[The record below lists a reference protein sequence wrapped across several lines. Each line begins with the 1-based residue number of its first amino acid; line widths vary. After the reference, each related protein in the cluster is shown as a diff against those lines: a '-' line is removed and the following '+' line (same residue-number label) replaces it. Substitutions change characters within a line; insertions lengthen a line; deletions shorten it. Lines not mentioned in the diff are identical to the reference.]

1 MVACS
6 GSEKLKMNVD
16 QSTAG
21 VSDYFELLKP
31 RVMSLAIFTAII
43 GLLVTPN
50 HVHPLLAVFSIIAI
64 GAGAGAAGAIN
75 MWYDRDIDSIM
86 DRTKSRPIPS
96 GRVKSEE
103 ALTLGIVLSIF
114 SIILL
119 FVASNYIAAAFLFI
133 SIMFYTFIYT
143 MWLKRYTPQNIVI
156 GGAAGALPPVIGWY
170 AVSQD
175 FSLFPVIL
183 FMIIFLWTPPHFWAL
198 SLYRSE
204 DYQKA
209 GIPMLP
215 VVKGKKITRL
225 NIILYSLSLLIISPS
240 LWYLGFLGNIYGII
254 SSLLTIVFIYF
265 SWNVYRK
272 KVGSEPALFKYSILY
287 LFLLFM
293 VMPIDK
299 YIYIWIS

>member
-143 MWLKRYTPQNIVI
+143 IWLKRYTPQNIVI

-198 SLYRSE
+198 SLYRSD

>member
-175 FSLFPVIL
+175 FSLFPLIL

-198 SLYRSE
+198 SLYRSD

-265 SWNVYRK
+265 SWNVYRE

-299 YIYIWIS
+299 YIYLWIS

>member
-86 DRTKSRPIPS
+86 DRTKFRPIPS

-119 FVASNYIAAAFLFI
+119 FVASNYIAAVFLFI

>member
-198 SLYRSE
+198 SLYRSD

-240 LWYLGFLGNIYGII
+240 LWYLGFLGNIYGIT

>member
-1 MVACS
+1 
-6 GSEKLKMNVD
+6 
-16 QSTAG
+16 
-21 VSDYFELLKP
+21 
-31 RVMSLAIFTAII
+31 
-43 GLLVTPN
+43 
-50 HVHPLLAVFSIIAI
+50 
-64 GAGAGAAGAIN
+64 
-75 MWYDRDIDSIM
+75 MWYDKDIDLIM

-119 FVASNYIAAAFLFI
+119 FVASNYIAATFLFV
-133 SIMFYTFIYT
+133 SIMFYIFIYT
-143 MWLKRYTPQNIVI
+143 IWLKRYTPQNIVI

-175 FSLFPVIL
+175 FSLLPVIL
-183 FMIIFLWTPPHFWAL
+183 FMIIFMWTPPHFWAL

-204 DYQKA
+204 DYKKA

-215 VVKGKKITRL
+215 VVKGKKITRV
-225 NIILYSLSLLIISPS
+225 NIILYSLSLIIVSPS
-240 LWYLGFLGNIYGII
+240 PWYLGFLGNIYGLT
-254 SSLLTIVFIYF
+254 SSILTIIFIYF
-265 SWNVYRK
+265 SWNVYRE
-272 KVGSEPALFKYSILY
+272 KVGSEPILFKYSILY

-299 YIYIWIS
+299 YIYIWIN

>member
-21 VSDYFELLKP
+21 VADYFELLKP

-143 MWLKRYTPQNIVI
+143 IWLKRYTPQNIVI

-170 AVSQD
+170 TVSQD
-175 FSLFPVIL
+175 FSLFPLIL

-198 SLYRSE
+198 SLYRSD

-265 SWNVYRK
+265 SWNVYRE

>member
-198 SLYRSE
+198 SLYRSD

-287 LFLLFM
+287 YSCYL
-293 VMPIDK
+293 
-299 YIYIWIS
+299 W

>member
-170 AVSQD
+170 TVSQD
-175 FSLFPVIL
+175 FSLFPLIL

-198 SLYRSE
+198 SLYRSD

-240 LWYLGFLGNIYGII
+240 LWYLGFLGNIYGIT

>member
-198 SLYRSE
+198 SLYRSD

-272 KVGSEPALFKYSILY
+272 KVCLLY
-287 LFLLFM
+287 TS
-293 VMPIDK
+293 DAADE
-299 YIYIWIS
+299 

>member
-21 VSDYFELLKP
+21 VADYFELLKP
-31 RVMSLAIFTAII
+31 RVMSLAIFTAVI

-143 MWLKRYTPQNIVI
+143 IWLKRYTPQNIVI

-170 AVSQD
+170 TVSQD

-198 SLYRSE
+198 SLYRSD

-265 SWNVYRK
+265 SWNVYRE

>member
-170 AVSQD
+170 TVSQD

-198 SLYRSE
+198 SLYRSD

>member
-119 FVASNYIAAAFLFI
+119 FVASNYIAAVFLFI

-143 MWLKRYTPQNIVI
+143 VWLKRYTPQNIVI

>member
-119 FVASNYIAAAFLFI
+119 FVASNYIAAAFLLI

-198 SLYRSE
+198 SLYRSD

>member
-16 QSTAG
+16 QSTSG
-21 VSDYFELLKP
+21 VADYFELLKP

-143 MWLKRYTPQNIVI
+143 IWLKRYTPQNIVI

-170 AVSQD
+170 TVSQD
-175 FSLFPVIL
+175 FSLFPLIL

-198 SLYRSE
+198 SLYRSD

-265 SWNVYRK
+265 SWNVYRE

>member
-21 VSDYFELLKP
+21 VADYFELLKP

-143 MWLKRYTPQNIVI
+143 IWLKRYTPQNIVI

-170 AVSQD
+170 TVSQD

-198 SLYRSE
+198 SLYRSD

-265 SWNVYRK
+265 SWNVYRE

>member
-170 AVSQD
+170 AVSHD

-198 SLYRSE
+198 SLYRSD

>member
-31 RVMSLAIFTAII
+31 RVMSLAIFTAVI

-119 FVASNYIAAAFLFI
+119 FVASNYLAAAFLFI

-143 MWLKRYTPQNIVI
+143 IWLKRYTPQNIVI

-170 AVSQD
+170 TVSQD

-198 SLYRSE
+198 SLYRSD

>member
-21 VSDYFELLKP
+21 VADYFELLKP
-31 RVMSLAIFTAII
+31 RVMSLAIFTAVI

-119 FVASNYIAAAFLFI
+119 FVASNYLAAAFIFI
-133 SIMFYTFIYT
+133 SIKFYTFI
-143 MWLKRYTPQNIVI
+143 
-156 GGAAGALPPVIGWY
+156 
-170 AVSQD
+170 
-175 FSLFPVIL
+175 
-183 FMIIFLWTPPHFWAL
+183 
-198 SLYRSE
+198 
-204 DYQKA
+204 
-209 GIPMLP
+209 
-215 VVKGKKITRL
+215 
-225 NIILYSLSLLIISPS
+225 
-240 LWYLGFLGNIYGII
+240 
-254 SSLLTIVFIYF
+254 
-265 SWNVYRK
+265 
-272 KVGSEPALFKYSILY
+272 
-287 LFLLFM
+287 
-293 VMPIDK
+293 
-299 YIYIWIS
+299 

>member
-119 FVASNYIAAAFLFI
+119 FVASNYIAAAFLFL

-143 MWLKRYTPQNIVI
+143 MWLKRYTPLNIVI

-198 SLYRSE
+198 SLYRSD

>member
-198 SLYRSE
+198 SLYRSD

-254 SSLLTIVFIYF
+254 SSLLTIIFIYF

>member
-6 GSEKLKMNVD
+6 GSEKLKMNVY

-21 VSDYFELLKP
+21 VADYFELLKP

-50 HVHPLLAVFSIIAI
+50 HVHPLLAIFSIIAI
-64 GAGAGAAGAIN
+64 GTGAGAAGAIN
-75 MWYDRDIDSIM
+75 MWYDRDVDSIM

-143 MWLKRYTPQNIVI
+143 IWLKRYTPQNIVI

-198 SLYRSE
+198 SLYRSD

-265 SWNVYRK
+265 SWNVYRE

>member
-119 FVASNYIAAAFLFI
+119 FVASNYLAAAFLFI

-143 MWLKRYTPQNIVI
+143 IWLKRYTPQNIVI

-198 SLYRSE
+198 SLYRSD

-265 SWNVYRK
+265 SWNVYRE
-272 KVGSEPALFKYSILY
+272 KVGSELALFKYSILY

>member
-119 FVASNYIAAAFLFI
+119 FVASNYIAAAFLFL

>member
-21 VSDYFELLKP
+21 VAEYFELLKP
-31 RVMSLAIFTAII
+31 RVMSLAIFTAVI

-143 MWLKRYTPQNIVI
+143 IWLKRYTPQNIVI

-170 AVSQD
+170 TVSQD

-198 SLYRSE
+198 SLYRSD

-299 YIYIWIS
+299 YIYIWTS

>member
-299 YIYIWIS
+299 YIYMD